1 MKTSIVPIGNSK
13 GIRIPKSILEQ
24 CDIQREVE
32 LKVEESR
39 IIIVPVEKHPR
50 QGWEDAFRR
59 MSANQDD
66 ELVIPDDVDLD
77 AGDWEW

>member
-39 IIIVPVEKHPR
+39 IIIMPVENHPR

-66 ELVIPDDVDLD
+66 ELIIPDEVDLD
-77 AGDWEW
+77 TAGSSR